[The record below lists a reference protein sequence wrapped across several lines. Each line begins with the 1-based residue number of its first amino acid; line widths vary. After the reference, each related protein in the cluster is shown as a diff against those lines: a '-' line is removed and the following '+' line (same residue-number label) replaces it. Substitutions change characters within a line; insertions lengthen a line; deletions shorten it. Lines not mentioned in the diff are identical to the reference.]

1 MALQG
6 ARELR
11 RRMKAIRTVFKP
23 VGKNW
28 AEDTKRLASS
38 RVKVRSG
45 KTKATIRVRN
55 ASMRRAAVE
64 AREGARFLEAGAKA
78 HDIKARKF
86 EAMKFSTGGLPKFA
100 KKVHHPGAPKQPFLR
115 NSGADA
121 LRKNP
126 MAEELIKLWNQAA

>member
-1 MALQG
+1 
-6 ARELR
+6 
-11 RRMKAIRTVFKP
+11 MKAIRTVFKP

-28 AEDTKRLASS
+28 AEDTKNLASR

-45 KTKATIRVRN
+45 RTKATIRVRN

-64 AREGARFLEAGAKA
+64 AREGARFLEAGAQA

-86 EAMKFSTGGLPKFA
+86 EAMKFGPSGQPHFA

-121 LRKNP
+121 LKRNP